1 MKNVAAKK
9 PWENVCSL
17 QQVNKKNLLN
27 PLGKRNLKQNS
38 MLCVFMRTHSKTVDF
53 PYIRKLLTNARTQ
66 NEFRYN
72 SFFKKYVSF
81 FLYP

>member
-38 MLCVFMRTHSKTVDF
+38 MLCVFLRSTYCKTVDV
-53 PYIRKLLTNARTQ
+53 P
-66 NEFRYN
+66 
-72 SFFKKYVSF
+72 
-81 FLYP
+81 